1 MRTFFKFISQIIS
14 QLMSFL
20 SFWRKNNN
28 KKEVIAQKKDAE
40 KTEQFLKEI
49 IKDKNVNEINKKFD
63 WKD

>member
-1 MRTFFKFISQIIS
+1 
-14 QLMSFL
+14 MSFL